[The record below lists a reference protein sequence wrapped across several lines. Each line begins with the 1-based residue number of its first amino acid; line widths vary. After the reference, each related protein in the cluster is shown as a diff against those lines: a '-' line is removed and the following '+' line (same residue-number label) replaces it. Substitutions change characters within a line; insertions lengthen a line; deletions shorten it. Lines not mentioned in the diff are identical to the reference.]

1 MSETIIVHVDPDLED
16 LVPGF
21 LDNRRRDVGAIREAL
36 DAGDWE
42 SIRITGHSMKGAGG
56 GYGFDAVTEY
66 GARLEQAAIANDA
79 AAVRDATD
87 ALEDYLA
94 RVQVVYDA

>member
-1 MSETIIVHVDPDLED
+1 MSEKIIVHVDPDLEE

-21 LDNRRRDVGAIREAL
+21 LDNRRRDVGTVREAL
-36 DAGDWE
+36 EKGDWE

-66 GARLEQAAIANDA
+66 GARLEQAAVAGDP
-79 AAVRDATD
+79 AAVREAAA